1 MGGSNTPSCIT
12 SCCGTGL
19 SSSCVGQLLVAN
31 LRKNVINCLSLLKSL
46 LELLE
51 DKIHTDDDVG
61 LVLGAM
67 QCLCDLSC
75 HLCIR
80 LMAVSDPVLFCPD
93 QGL

>member
-1 MGGSNTPSCIT
+1 MIKYYVC
-12 SCCGTGL
+12 
-19 SSSCVGQLLVAN
+19 
-31 LRKNVINCLSLLKSL
+31 LLKSL

-51 DKIHTDDDVG
+51 EKIHIDDGDS

-67 QCLCDLSC
+67 QCLYDLSR
-75 HLCIR
+75 HLRVR

>member
-1 MGGSNTPSCIT
+1 MMNF
-12 SCCGTGL
+12 L
-19 SSSCVGQLLVAN
+19 SSPQ
-31 LRKNVINCLSLLKSL
+31 SL

-67 QCLCDLSC
+67 QCLRDLSC
-75 HLCIR
+75 HLRVR
-80 LMAVSDPVLFCPD
+80 LMAVSDPVLYCPD